1 MSLFFGL
8 FAGEWL
14 NLLILRNFT
23 AQHVNNLAWLTV
35 YRSLARDTAWLM
47 LLLITAI
54 KEIT

>member
-35 YRSLARDTAWLM
+35 YRSLARDTAWLI
-47 LLLITAI
+47 LFLITAI
-54 KEIT
+54 KE